1 MSKSEEILRPS
12 DFINDPENCLFDEFK
27 HNLPLNTEEVTDPK
41 QLLGSRMR
49 YLRTFRD
56 MTQEEAAAKA
66 GINTALWRHYEHGMK
81 MPRQDRLEKIA
92 EALSV
97 PMQVLQPFD
106 TYSPAGIAAV
116 LYNMRMQ
123 CQEVEVVEMD
133 GDIYIKI
140 PNNEKT
146 AETRAALKDMQEHM
160 NKVTFEDAL
169 ECCNREDNSATASA
183 SKEYVKQNIEKY
195 KAYLSGKLPHEKLS
209 PADELQANLIA
220 DTEWFMRNQIL
231 MEYIT
236 ELFQKNYKR

>member
-1 MSKSEEILRPS
+1 MPVQKLQAI
-12 DFINDPENCLFDEFK
+12 D
-27 HNLPLNTEEVTDPK
+27 
-41 QLLGSRMR
+41 
-49 YLRTFRD
+49 TF
-56 MTQEEAAAKA
+56 
-66 GINTALWRHYEHGMK
+66 
-81 MPRQDRLEKIA
+81 
-92 EALSV
+92 
-97 PMQVLQPFD
+97 
-106 TYSPAGIAAV
+106 SPAGIAAV

-123 CQEVEVVEMD
+123 SQEVEVVEMD

-140 PNNEKT
+140 PNNEVT
-146 AETRAALKDMQEHM
+146 EETRAALKDMQGHM

-169 ECCNREDNSATASA
+169 ECCNRDNSATASA